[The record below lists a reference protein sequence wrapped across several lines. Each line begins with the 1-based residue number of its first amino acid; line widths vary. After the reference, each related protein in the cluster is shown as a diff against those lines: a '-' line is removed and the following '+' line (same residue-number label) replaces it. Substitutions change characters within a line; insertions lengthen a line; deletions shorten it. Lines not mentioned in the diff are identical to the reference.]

1 MMVLKNTMNW
11 LKLHKNLSYLMIYTV
26 LFSLTFIGV
35 YINFYVRDLSFIQLP
50 DGFHQYYP
58 KMVYIDGF
66 FKELFTNILQGNFT
80 IPQFDLNIGIGED
93 ILSVMGTWIMDLPF
107 SLFTQFVSEDGFETV
122 YRFNIILKLYLAGCS
137 FSYVCV
143 KWGKKRS
150 HVLAGALVY
159 VFSGYLMRIAPMHPA
174 FIHVFIFFPLVIY
187 GLDRII
193 KKKSPF
199 LFIGSFALI
208 MLHGYYFAYMVT
220 ILAFVFGIIRY
231 LDVYGKICWKEFR
244 TIFFRAAAGYIL
256 AALMGL
262 ITLLPAVLLYLSS
275 TRGNSGGEYPF
286 LIYSLEYYKN
296 LFTGMF
302 FPPGDTDYPALVS
315 VVLPFILIPFIER
328 KRDDKILRIFL
339 ILSLCLFCVPVLGRL
354 MNGFGYPSNR
364 WSFAFSFLAAYC
376 VTNGIDRIFKLR
388 NAALWVLNGS
398 VILYNFLFLWA
409 VPDNKEGCLIPLIC
423 LDFFV
428 VLLFLLRNKNGKLW
442 ERLTASFVI
451 GFICIGAV
459 LNGRLT
465 FDDSY
470 GNIAVEYFESGTV
483 DGHIKE
489 TTHDFDFYDFD
500 SGVYRIDS
508 TNITND
514 NFSVAL
520 DISTPSIYYS
530 VINSSFV
537 DYLKGI
543 HLLTAASDFRISGV
557 DSRVQ
562 VESLLGVKYYITT
575 DSTIQYL
582 PYGAEFVKDL
592 GEGYY
597 LYQNPYARPMV
608 YSYDSYM
615 LKEDYDHLNV
625 LQKQDAALNTATVD
639 APQEMLSLY
648 KNTKEE
654 GEISYT
660 IIDSSGIQLKDG
672 KISVDSAENYLEL
685 LPDKSP
691 EDSELYLELQGL
703 EITSSGNQSIE
714 VYINYG
720 EVSRTVS
727 ATAKNYTWH
736 YDNEDPWVNLGLG
749 GKEDDTVYL
758 SFSTPGTYDLK
769 SIRLYQ
775 NNLEELSP
783 VPEDDEIK
791 DLIFETNTIECEV
804 VFEEDKILNFNI
816 PYSDNWT
823 LYVDGKETETFQV
836 NDLTIGCMLTKGNHS
851 ITMIYRTPYL
861 KIAAVG
867 TIIGWLGFSAAIL
880 LYFRGRKKDA
890 GCRQEALQVD

>member
-1 MMVLKNTMNW
+1 M
-11 LKLHKNLSYLMIYTV
+11 
-26 LFSLTFIGV
+26 
-35 YINFYVRDLSFIQLP
+35 
-50 DGFHQYYP
+50 
-58 KMVYIDGF
+58 
-66 FKELFTNILQGNFT
+66 
-80 IPQFDLNIGIGED
+80 
-93 ILSVMGTWIMDLPF
+93 
-107 SLFTQFVSEDGFETV
+107 
-122 YRFNIILKLYLAGCS
+122 
-137 FSYVCV
+137 
-143 KWGKKRS
+143 
-150 HVLAGALVY
+150 
-159 VFSGYLMRIAPMHPA
+159 
-174 FIHVFIFFPLVIY
+174 
-187 GLDRII
+187 
-193 KKKSPF
+193 
-199 LFIGSFALI
+199 
-208 MLHGYYFAYMVT
+208 
-220 ILAFVFGIIRY
+220 
-231 LDVYGKICWKEFR
+231 
-244 TIFFRAAAGYIL
+244 
-256 AALMGL
+256 
-262 ITLLPAVLLYLSS
+262 
-275 TRGNSGGEYPF
+275 
-286 LIYSLEYYKN
+286 
-296 LFTGMF
+296 
-302 FPPGDTDYPALVS
+302 
-315 VVLPFILIPFIER
+315 
-328 KRDDKILRIFL
+328 
-339 ILSLCLFCVPVLGRL
+339 
-354 MNGFGYPSNR
+354 
-364 WSFAFSFLAAYC
+364 
-376 VTNGIDRIFKLR
+376 
-388 NAALWVLNGS
+388 
-398 VILYNFLFLWA
+398 
-409 VPDNKEGCLIPLIC
+409 
-423 LDFFV
+423 
-428 VLLFLLRNKNGKLW
+428 
-442 ERLTASFVI
+442 
-451 GFICIGAV
+451 
-459 LNGRLT
+459 
-465 FDDSY
+465 
-470 GNIAVEYFESGTV
+470 
-483 DGHIKE
+483 
-489 TTHDFDFYDFD
+489 
-500 SGVYRIDS
+500 
-508 TNITND
+508 
-514 NFSVAL
+514 
-520 DISTPSIYYS
+520 
-530 VINSSFV
+530 
-537 DYLKGI
+537 
-543 HLLTAASDFRISGV
+543 
-557 DSRVQ
+557 
-562 VESLLGVKYYITT
+562 
-575 DSTIQYL
+575 
-582 PYGAEFVKDL
+582 
-592 GEGYY
+592 
-597 LYQNPYARPMV
+597 YQNPYARPMV

-672 KISVDSAENYLEL
+672 KIIVDSAENYLEL